1 ATTTLVL
8 GARTDTVRLPA
19 TQVSPEAF
27 PMLGV
32 PPLLG
37 RTFDATD
44 DEPGANPVVVISHGV
59 WTDLFGSDP
68 TIVGRTVRL
77 DDAERAVV
85 GVMPARFTFPDAAFP
100 NITAQ
105 VWIPFSPPRLPPGA
119 KASRP
124 AIGRVKEGITLEAAA
139 AELNAMLSSPDN
151 APASAPRFELV
162 RVQDVLVGP
171 VQPALL
177 ILAAAV
183 GVVLLIACVNVASL
197 LLARMAAR
205 ERETAVRLALGAG
218 RGRLIRQVLTE
229 SVLLS
234 LAGGAAA

>member
-1 ATTTLVL
+1 
-8 GARTDTVRLPA
+8 
-19 TQVSPEAF
+19 
-27 PMLGV
+27 
-32 PPLLG
+32 
-37 RTFDATD
+37 
-44 DEPGANPVVVISHGV
+44 
-59 WTDLFGSDP
+59 
-68 TIVGRTVRL
+68 
-77 DDAERAVV
+77 
-85 GVMPARFTFPDAAFP
+85 
-100 NITAQ
+100 
-105 VWIPFSPPRLPPGA
+105 
-119 KASRP
+119 
-124 AIGRVKEGITLEAAA
+124 VKDGITLEAAA

-171 VQPALL
+171 VKPALL

-234 LAGGAAA
+234 LAGGAAAIAVAGGSLRMLRTLAAVLPRRDLGPT